1 MNVVILG
8 AGHMGR
14 YAAIQL
20 AALPFVQDLVIGDLD
35 EEAARNAAEPLGQK
49 ARLAHVDV
57 TNRDQLKAVLEEA
70 DVVVSTVGPFFRLG
84 AAVLDAAVEMGC
96 HYVDICDDP
105 APTLEL
111 LSRDA
116 AAREAK
122 ITAIVGAGASPGI
135 SNLLA
140 LKAIEGLEE
149 IDTLIT
155 GWGTGGQE
163 EDPEEAESSH
173 HGASAAVEH
182 WVSQLVGP
190 IPIQDDGRQVEGK
203 PMAPT
208 SIRLP
213 GSAPITAYTV
223 GHPEPV
229 TLPLYFPAIRHSVNV
244 FDMPGAVMVLL
255 EETVSSVN
263 SGRLSVPEASR
274 LLAGSLYEDRIG
286 PGGLWGAV
294 RAGAAAARERVTGK
308 DYLPQIFALATG
320 RRAGRRETRA
330 TALNG
335 YIPGGMAGAT
345 CIPTTIMLT
354 MLAEGEIDRLGVFA
368 PEAGVDPDS
377 FFARLAPHV
386 VRDAT
391 SDGEGPVRFLI
402 E

>member
-1 MNVVILG
+1 MNVVVLG

-20 AALPFVQDLVIGDLD
+20 AALPFVHDLVIGDLD
-35 EEAARNAAEPLGQK
+35 EEGARSVAETLGRK
-49 ARLAHVDV
+49 ARPAHIDA

-70 DVVVSTVGPFFRLG
+70 DVVVSTVGPFFRIG
-84 AAVLDAAVEMGC
+84 AAVLDAAVQMGC

-116 AAREAK
+116 TAREAK
-122 ITAIVGAGASPGI
+122 VTAIVGAGASPGI

-163 EDPEEAESSH
+163 DDPEEEPSH
-173 HGASAAVEH
+173 RGASAAVEH

-190 IPIQDDGRQVEGK
+190 IPIQDDGRQVQGK

-229 TLPLYFPAIRHSVNV
+229 TLPRYFPAIRHSINV
-244 FDMPGAVMVLL
+244 FDMPRAVVVLL
-255 EETVSSVN
+255 EETIRSVT
-263 SGRLSVPEASR
+263 SGRLSVSEASR
-274 LLAGSLYEDRIG
+274 QLTGALYDGQIG
-286 PGGLWGAV
+286 PGGMRGAV

-335 YIPGGMAGAT
+335 YIPGGMAAAT

-354 MLAEGEIDRLGVFA
+354 MLAEDEIDRRGVFA
-368 PEAGVDPDS
+368 PEAGVDPDR
-377 FFARLAPHV
+377 FFARLAPHI
-386 VRDAT
+386 VRDST
-391 SDGEGPVRFLI
+391 SDGEGPVRFLN